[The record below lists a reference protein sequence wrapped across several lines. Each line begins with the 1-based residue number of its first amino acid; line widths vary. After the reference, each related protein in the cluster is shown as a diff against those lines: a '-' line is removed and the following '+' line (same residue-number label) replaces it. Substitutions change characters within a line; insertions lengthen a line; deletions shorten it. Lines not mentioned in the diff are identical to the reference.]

1 MVQFLKSITY
11 MNHQNQKNKPT
22 IKQIVVVEGK
32 TDTQRLKQLF
42 NIRTIETNGSRLS
55 KKTIELIK
63 RVSKDNDIVLFLDP
77 DGPGESIRKKL
88 QSELYEF
95 QQAFIS
101 RPKGT
106 KKPGVAEAS
115 DKQIIN
121 AFENLKSFKKSNNS
135 LSLEQY
141 QKLELNTK
149 QKRKIITDYYNIS
162 ECNNKQLFKRLN
174 MMNIKIADLKKILK

>member
-1 MVQFLKSITY
+1 
-11 MNHQNQKNKPT
+11 MNHQNLKNKPT

-42 NIRTIETNGSRLS
+42 NVRTIETNGSRLS
-55 KKTIELIK
+55 KKTIEFIK
-63 RVSKDNDIVLFLDP
+63 KASKDNDVVLFLDP
-77 DGPGESIRKKL
+77 DGPGESIRKRL
-88 QSELYEF
+88 QNQLDEF
-95 QQAFIS
+95 QQVFIS

-121 AFENLKSFKKSNNS
+121 AFKKLKSFKKTNNS
-135 LSLEQY
+135 LTLEEY
-141 QKLELNTK
+141 QKLQLNTK

-174 MMNIKIADLKKILK
+174 MMNVKITDLKKIIK

>member
-1 MVQFLKSITY
+1 MDQFLRSITY
-11 MNHQNQKNKPT
+11 MNLQRQKSKPT

-55 KKTIELIK
+55 KKTIQLIK
-63 RVSKDNDIVLFLDP
+63 KASKNNDIVLFLDP

-88 QSELYEF
+88 QNELDEF

-115 DKQIIN
+115 DEQIVN
-121 AFENLKSFKKSNNS
+121 AFKNLKSYKKTNNS
-135 LSLEQY
+135 LTLEQY
-141 QKLELNTK
+141 QKLELSTK
-149 QKRKIITDYYNIS
+149 QKRKIITDYYKIS

-174 MMNIKIADLKKILK
+174 MMNVKINELKKILK